1 MIKLEKHWR
10 ALCCVAAA
18 LVAATYPVGAQSSA
32 VQCLA
37 QSPITLPSVTQS
49 PAAQCLAQSPITRPS
64 VAQSPAAQ
72 SLAQSPITRPS
83 VAQSSAAQFVA
94 QAPSLSPVAQSLP
107 APQDSAVIY
116 LARRG
121 WHVDIGFAAADLKS
135 PLKSLLDE
143 FPGAQYLFFGFGD
156 RRYLLAKNR
165 NAPVLLAALW
175 PGRGMILATGLTSP
189 PSAAFGAAHVVT
201 LAVAARQA
209 SDAQDFVW
217 YSMDKQAESGQQGES
232 GQQTRSG
239 QQTGSGQQGESGQQT
254 ANRRVKSYGPGPYE
268 GSLFFTAT
276 PNYSAFHTCNTW
288 VAESLA
294 VAALPIHSAGVI
306 FAGQL
311 WTQVRRLEKKQSAI
325 ARPMTNHPRA
335 SLQGMVQRPDHGQ
348 GGLLPS
354 AQTTVVPEF

>member
-32 VQCLA
+32 AQCLA
-37 QSPITLPSVTQS
+37 QSPITLPSV
-49 PAAQCLAQSPITRPS
+49 AQSP
-64 VAQSPAAQ
+64 
-72 SLAQSPITRPS
+72 
-83 VAQSSAAQFVA
+83 AAQFVA
-94 QAPSLSPVAQSLP
+94 QAPSLCPVAQSLP

-175 PGRGMILATGLTSP
+175 PGRGMILATGLTAP
-189 PSAAFGAAHVVT
+189 PAAAFGAAHVVA

-217 YSMDKQAESGQQGES
+217 YSMDKQ
-232 GQQTRSG
+232 
-239 QQTGSGQQGESGQQT
+239 TGSGRQT
-254 ANRRVKSYGPGPYE
+254 ANRRVKAYGPGPYE

-276 PNYSAFHTCNTW
+276 PKYSAFHTCNTW

-325 ARPMTNHPRA
+325 ARPMTSRPTA
-335 SLQGMVQRPDHGQ
+335 SLQGMVRLPAQEQ

>member
-37 QSPITLPSVTQS
+37 QSPITLPSVT
-49 PAAQCLAQSPITRPS
+49 
-64 VAQSPAAQ
+64 QSPAAQ

-232 GQQTRSG
+232 GQQT
-239 QQTGSGQQGESGQQT
+239 

-294 VAALPIHSAGVI
+294 VAALPIHSGGVI

-311 WTQVRRLEKKQSAI
+311 WRQVRRLEKKQSAI